1 MRIISIGSPEP
12 PKAEPAPAAVPV
24 PSTSAPELFTTETS
38 PEETDDDWPPPAV
51 ARLENKALRPVSV
64 PPPSVKPA
72 DTQAIDEEG
81 WTPVASAAVVQ
92 EAEEEALEAAEEEAG
107 QEAEQEAEAVAEE
120 EAGQEAEAAAEE
132 EAGQEAEAAAE
143 EGRAS
148 GEQLDVDV
156 EAEVELPEAEAAPS
170 AEEADEA
177 APETPAEKAEAKP
190 EGKPEEAEGVELI
203 EAPEDVPE
211 AVAQAPV
218 SLPKKPPPPPPVKR
232 PPAPPPPPPPPAP
245 TAAAATPPPLSAD
258 AKRKRQKPWW
268 EELFGDDFI
277 RTLDKPVRKII
288 RREADFI
295 EESLGVEKGAV
306 ILDLACGPGCHAVEL
321 ASRGYSV
328 VGYDLSLAMLARAAD
343 EAQERNQKLNF
354 LQGDMREMAF
364 EEMFDGVY
372 CWSTSFGFFDEEKNL
387 NVLQRT
393 HRALRQGGLL
403 LLDILNRDYVAS
415 RQPSLVWFEGDGC
428 VCIDEMHLDF
438 YTSRLRI
445 KRTAMFDDG
454 RSREVD
460 YSIRL
465 YALHEVGKLMHDSG
479 FKVLEVTGNLAHRGV
494 FFGADSPRIIVLA
507 ERT

>member
-1 MRIISIGSPEP
+1 M
-12 PKAEPAPAAVPV
+12 
-24 PSTSAPELFTTETS
+24 
-38 PEETDDDWPPPAV
+38 
-51 ARLENKALRPVSV
+51 
-64 PPPSVKPA
+64 
-72 DTQAIDEEG
+72 
-81 WTPVASAAVVQ
+81 
-92 EAEEEALEAAEEEAG
+92 
-107 QEAEQEAEAVAEE
+107 
-120 EAGQEAEAAAEE
+120 
-132 EAGQEAEAAAE
+132 
-143 EGRAS
+143 
-148 GEQLDVDV
+148 
-156 EAEVELPEAEAAPS
+156 
-170 AEEADEA
+170 
-177 APETPAEKAEAKP
+177 
-190 EGKPEEAEGVELI
+190 
-203 EAPEDVPE
+203 
-211 AVAQAPV
+211 
-218 SLPKKPPPPPPVKR
+218 
-232 PPAPPPPPPPPAP
+232 
-245 TAAAATPPPLSAD
+245 
-258 AKRKRQKPWW
+258 
-268 EELFGDDFI
+268 
-277 RTLDKPVRKII
+277 
-288 RREADFI
+288 DFI

-306 ILDLACGPGCHAVEL
+306 ILDLACGPGMHAVEL

-354 LQGDMREMAF
+354 LQGDMRDMAF

-372 CWSTSFGFFDEEKNL
+372 CWSTSFGFFDEEKNF

-393 HRALRQGGLL
+393 NRALRQGGLL

-465 YALHEVGKLMHDSG
+465 YALHEVGKLLHDSG
-479 FKVLEVTGNLAHRGV
+479 FKVIEVTGNLAHRGV